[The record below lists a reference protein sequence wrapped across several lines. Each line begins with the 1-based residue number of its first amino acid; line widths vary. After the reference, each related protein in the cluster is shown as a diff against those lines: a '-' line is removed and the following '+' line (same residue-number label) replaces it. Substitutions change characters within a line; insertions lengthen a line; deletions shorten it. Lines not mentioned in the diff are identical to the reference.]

1 MQIQPPP
8 GPFRLLLVEDNI
20 GRVEE
25 LRSWLP
31 PWAKL
36 VWAQSAGGA
45 LGLIRRDPG
54 RVYGGIL
61 LDHDLGERAMTRD
74 DELLSGTDVA
84 IAIIEHFSTDIPVLI
99 RTSKQMTADL
109 AEQIH
114 ETIGL
119 QVPERLIP
127 PRFRA
132 AAAVTGT
139 IAFRHIRR
147 TLARE
152 PVADQVAL
160 ILKSLER
167 RTDVVLFIDALE
179 VPPTQA
185 EILADLSE
193 HCHLCAALDAENR
206 RARIQRLLWKFQM
219 TLELK
224 PLVTAE
230 TRSWVEQWL
239 ERNPIV
245 FESPR
250 IRNAYVRAV
259 ARDSGGIPA
268 AVQGL
273 LDLTLVERSV
283 TRRTIRTLSHEAALT
298 YLDMTPVL
306 VILSVGFMAMRYIS
320 RGMGMQELMVMAG
333 VGTSMFYLLLY
344 FGRMMQARRR

>member
-1 MQIQPPP
+1 M
-8 GPFRLLLVEDNI
+8 GEAASA
-20 GRVEE
+20 
-25 LRSWLP
+25 LRGDDAVSAAETGQNDP
-31 PWAKL
+31 EQAGEGE
-36 VWAQSAGGA
+36 QSAPDANAPPIFVGRRMEIAQITRA
-45 LGLIRRDPG
+45 LSSGSSVVVKGRAGVGKRALLAQVRAGLAG
-54 RVYGGIL
+54 QRVCL
-61 LDHDLGERAMTRD
+61 AP
-74 DELLSGTDVA
+74 SV
-84 IAIIEHFSTDIPVLI
+84 STP
-99 RTSKQMTADL
+99 KQMTADL

-114 ETIGL
+114 ATIGL

-132 AAAVTGT
+132 AAESTGC

-160 ILKSLER
+160 ILKTLER
-167 RTDVVLFIDALE
+167 RDDVILFVDSLE
-179 VPPTQA
+179 IAPTQA

-193 HCHLCAALDAENR
+193 HCQLCAALDAENR
-206 RARIQRLLWKFQM
+206 RARIQRLLWKIQT

-230 TRSWVEQWL
+230 TRDWVEQWL

-268 AVQGL
+268 AVRGL

-283 TRRTIRTLSHEAALT
+283 TRQTLRALSHEAALS

-306 VILSVGFMAMRYIS
+306 VVLSVGFMAMRYIS
-320 RGMGMQELMVMAG
+320 RGMGMKEMMVFAG